1 MSDRSI
7 NEQLREEAERQG
19 LIEPDESAIELGGDK
34 SASVPIVR
42 QPVSLFMIATV
53 TALDLLALV
62 ILLTISLVAGVVML
76 AVSGTVMALWLSFR
90 IRSTARG
97 GRRR

>member
-7 NEQLREEAERQG
+7 NEQLREQTERQG
-19 LIEPDESAIELGGDK
+19 LIEPDESTIELGGDEVVSK
-34 SASVPIVR
+34 PVAR
-42 QPVSLFMIATV
+42 QPVLPLMIATV

-62 ILLTISLVAGVVML
+62 VLLKVSLVAGVVMF
-76 AVSGTVMALWLSFR
+76 AVSGAVPALWLSLR
-90 IRSTARG
+90 IRATARG